1 MKHWLPIVLF
11 VITIGIASEAR
22 SQYTFTH
29 AKQPYQKLEGG
40 LVLPMRWDDTVNPY
54 SYVDLE
60 GLTFEIYGERFPIDN
75 IYPIGISKWG
85 NVEINNGKSA
95 VIIDPFHTSI
105 LDSMVPSTSVSV
117 HVDGMLGDRILKIQ
131 WTDMGF
137 EGRPVDITTSFQ
149 LWMYERSNN
158 IEFRYGPH
166 SMECIKD
173 DPTLQGGYVGMFIAP
188 ADFSKISKIFW
199 VYGDPENPKISKLNI
214 RAMHCPFDADVVAT
228 IVAPT
233 ASVSFEEVPE
243 QARGIYV
250 AHGSSIGLTDARN
263 ARLFTIM
270 GQQVLSMDQV
280 EGSIS
285 LQGVASGR
293 YFLEYEADGNTHR
306 RAVIIE

>member
-1 MKHWLPIVLF
+1 MKRWLPVFLF
-11 VITIGIASEAR
+11 VLTISIADQAR

-29 AKQPYQKLEGG
+29 TKIPYQQLEGG
-40 LVLPMRWDDTVNPY
+40 LTLPMRWDDTVNPY
-54 SYVDLE
+54 SYVDLD
-60 GLTFEIYGERFPIDN
+60 GLTFEIYGETFRIDN

-105 LDSMVPSTSVSV
+105 LDSMVPSTAISV

-137 EGRPVDITTSFQ
+137 EGRPTEITASFQ
-149 LWMYERSNN
+149 MWMYERSNN

-166 SMECIKD
+166 TMECIKD

-188 ADFSKISKIFW
+188 ADFSKINKIFW
-199 VYGDPENPKISKLNI
+199 IYGDPENPKISKLNI

-233 ASVSFEEVPE
+233 ASVAMEHESGSISGLYVE
-243 QARGIYV
+243 QG
-250 AHGSSIGLTDARN
+250 
-263 ARLFTIM
+263 
-270 GQQVLSMDQV
+270 
-280 EGSIS
+280 GSIS
-285 LQGVASGR
+285 LTNATDVRLYSVMGQRVLSNGHIDGALSLDGVASGR
-293 YFLEYEADGNTHR
+293 YFLEYQSGGTTHR